1 MSVRNPAL
9 AYQDQSVQTAD
20 GPHLLIMICDRL
32 AADMARAEVAIE
44 AADYGA
50 VDENLQHAQRSIRML
65 RNALDPDGFKGG
77 HELFS
82 VYAFIE
88 GHLVKA
94 NLEKSV
100 ALVRECAELF
110 RPIHEAWRGAVNAN
124 GQQMYGQLGDVS
136 YLG

>member
-20 GPHLLIMICDRL
+20 GPRLLIMICDRL
-32 AADMARAEVAIE
+32 AADIVRAEVAIG
-44 AADYGA
+44 ATDYET

-77 HELFS
+77 RELLS

-88 GHLVKA
+88 DHLVKA
-94 NLEKSV
+94 NLEKDV
-100 ALVRECAELF
+100 GLVRECAELF
-110 RPIHEAWRGAVNAN
+110 RPIHEAWLGAVNAN
-124 GQQMYGQLGDVS
+124 GQSDDVS
-136 YLG
+136 YVG

>member
-9 AYQDQSVQTAD
+9 AYQDQSIQTAD
-20 GPHLLIMICDRL
+20 GPRLLIMICDRL
-32 AADMARAEVAIE
+32 VADMARAEAAIE
-44 AADYGA
+44 VADFA
-50 VDENLQHAQRSIRML
+50 VVDENLQHAQRSIRML

-77 HELFS
+77 HELLS

-110 RPIHEAWRGAVNAN
+110 RPIHEAWRGAVHVN
-124 GQQMYGQLGDVS
+124 GHHVNGQLGDVPNV
-136 YLG
+136 G

>member
-1 MSVRNPAL
+1 MSLRNPAL

-32 AADMARAEVAIE
+32 AADIARAEVGIGE
-44 AADYGA
+44 SDFEV
-50 VDENLQHAQRSIRML
+50 VDRNLQHAQRSIRML

-77 HELFS
+77 HELLA

-94 NLEKSV
+94 NLEKNV
-100 ALVRECAELF
+100 ELVRECARLF
-110 RPIHEAWRGAVNAN
+110 RPIHEAWLGAVNVN
-124 GQQMYGQLGDVS
+124 GQSDYGPYVG
-136 YLG
+136 

>member
-1 MSVRNPAL
+1 MSARNPAL
-9 AYQDQSVQTAD
+9 AYQDHSVQTAD
-20 GPHLLIMICDRL
+20 GPRLLVMICDRL

-44 AADYGA
+44 AVDFAV

-77 HELFS
+77 HELLS
-82 VYAFIE
+82 VYVFIE

-100 ALVRECAELF
+100 VLVRECAELF
-110 RPIHEAWRGAVNAN
+110 RPIHEAWRGAVEMN
-124 GQQMYGQLGDVS
+124 GHMGDVFTV
-136 YLG
+136 G

>member
-20 GPHLLIMICDRL
+20 GPHLLIMICNRL
-32 AADMARAEVAIE
+32 AADIARAEVAIGTT
-44 AADYGA
+44 DYEA

-77 HELFS
+77 HELLS

-88 GHLVKA
+88 GHLVRA

-100 ALVRECAELF
+100 VLVRECAELF
-110 RPIHEAWRGAVNAN
+110 RPIHEAWLGAVNAN
-124 GQQMYGQLGDVS
+124 GQSDDVS
-136 YLG
+136 HVG

>member
-1 MSVRNPAL
+1 VSVRNPAL
-9 AYQDQSVQTAD
+9 VYQDQSVQTAD

-32 AADMARAEVAIE
+32 AADIARAEVAIGE
-44 AADYGA
+44 ADYEV
-50 VDENLQHAQRSIRML
+50 VDRNLQHAQRSIRML

-77 HELFS
+77 HELLS

-100 ALVRECAELF
+100 ELVRECARLF
-110 RPIHEAWRGAVNAN
+110 RPIHEAWLGAVNAN
-124 GQQMYGQLGDVS
+124 GQSDDVP
-136 YLG
+136 YVG

>member
-1 MSVRNPAL
+1 MSLRNRAL

-32 AADMARAEVAIE
+32 VADMARAEVAIG
-44 AADYGA
+44 AADFGT

-65 RNALDPDGFKGG
+65 RNALDPDGFTGG
-77 HELFS
+77 HELLS

-88 GHLVKA
+88 RHLVRA
-94 NLEKSV
+94 NLEKNI

-110 RPIHEAWRGAVNAN
+110 RPIHEAWRAAVNAN
-124 GQQMYGQLGDVS
+124 GEKDDLP